1 VQRTLLADR
10 TEEQPSETAL
20 PPGPND
26 EEVGV
31 VPGVDQYLGRRTL
44 VVVALD
50 LYRRGQR
57 SNLAGGPIDYLQHG
71 LPNLIG
77 GDELVAGFEGGD
89 HLKDGTAPLG
99 FRRRPG
105 QGPIAALRAV
115 HANHHSVR
123 CLRDCCLG

>member
-1 VQRTLLADR
+1 MSGVMVPSPLFVPTSGSSAEPSQLRLRNNHDGTVGVQRTLLADR

-26 EEVGV
+26 EEGGV

-77 GDELVAGFEGGD
+77 GDELVAGFEIG
-89 HLKDGTAPLG
+89 
-99 FRRRPG
+99 
-105 QGPIAALRAV
+105 RA
-115 HANHHSVR
+115 HA
-123 CLRDCCLG
+123 